1 MLTPDSNTVQFGTA
15 FSTTIVVSTS
25 DTSVDP
31 DTGLPVTIET
41 PITDVPVVTPDFVD
55 PGVTVSAAPGLVT
68 ISGTYT
74 SIISI
79 PWHWLDLNFQ
89 PQSGTTPPA
98 AGTYSKMIRVDSPA
112 VMTSVCNYTIVGG
125 STTDVFAQTVDLVS
139 YNNVS
144 GPLKALVAGTP
155 P

>member
-1 MLTPDSNTVQFGTA
+1 MLTPDNNTVQFGTA

-25 DTSVDP
+25 ETSIDP
-31 DTGLPVTIET
+31 GTGLPVTTET
-41 PITDVPVVTPDFVD
+41 PVTDVPTVTPDFVD
-55 PGVTVSAAPGLVT
+55 PGVTVSTSPGTVI

-79 PWHWLDLNFQ
+79 PWHWLDLNYQ
-89 PQSGTTPPA
+89 PQTGPSPPTS
-98 AGTYSKMIRVDSPA
+98 GTYSKIIRVDSPS
-112 VMTSVCNYTIVGG
+112 VMTSICNYTIVSG
-125 STTDVFAQTVDLVS
+125 STNDVFAQTVDLVS